1 MAGFGSRERIGLI
14 ALGIVV
20 VAAVALGP
28 AADHLGCTRRDSL
41 PATTAAPVAAD
52 TATLT
57 AAPPDT
63 LHSSTSRR
71 SSRDTTRTR
80 RRRTTRR
87 PHSPAPVVTPRSP
100 LDEPIGR
107 GGARGPAP
115 NGAFG
120 AGV

>member
-1 MAGFGSRERIGLI
+1 GFGFSPRGFVGGAAG
-14 ALGIVV
+14 ALGR
-20 VAAVALGP
+20 G
-28 AADHLGCTRRDSL
+28 ADHLGCTRRDSL
-41 PATTAAPVAAD
+41 PATTAAPVATD

-87 PHSPAPVVTPRSP
+87 PHSPAPAVTPRSP

-107 GGARGPAP
+107 P
-115 NGAFG
+115 NPR
-120 AGV
+120 